1 MAKKIKKAKSG
12 GYPLPVRILSL
23 IMAVLVAS
31 GIIVY
36 LVTFIMGLFA

>member
-12 GYPLPVRILSL
+12 GYSTPVRILSL

-36 LVTFIMGLFA
+36 FVTFIMGLFS